1 MTIKVNSKKVKKEDD
16 KYYYLEKKKKIFL
29 DDIESMIKFHK
40 IKKNVNFIIDQK
52 DEKEESQDGGDMK
65 EIVVGSKGLKGGGW
79 QNKQSG
85 GGWLLD
91 GITGEKN
98 DKSQSGGT
106 GWGTYKSKNNS
117 FFD

>member
-29 DDIESMIKFHK
+29 DDIESMMKFHK

-65 EIVVGSKGLKGGGW
+65 EIVFDSKGLKGGG
-79 QNKQSG
+79 
-85 GGWLLD
+85 
-91 GITGEKN
+91 
-98 DKSQSGGT
+98 
-106 GWGTYKSKNNS
+106 
-117 FFD
+117 